1 METQP
6 VLIPQDGVPAV
17 ATKTGRLRWYV
28 CGLLFYATTV
38 NYMDRQV
45 VGLLKPVIAR
55 ELHWTE
61 SDYSNIVF
69 GFQLAYAF
77 MMPIGG
83 RLIDWL
89 GTRIGYALAV
99 LLWSSAA
106 MAHSLAR
113 STLQFFIARFV
124 LGMGEAANFPA
135 AVKTGANWFPDKERA
150 LATGIFNRG
159 SNIGA
164 LIAPL
169 LVPFIAARF
178 GWRMSFLATGG
189 LDLLWIILWLTTFR
203 LPRESKIITPGELAY
218 IEAGQP
224 TEPARR
230 IPYLRLLGQR
240 AAWAVLLG
248 RFFTDPVWWFYLF
261 WLPGYL
267 NGKYGLDLQH
277 LGPPL
282 VIIYLAADI
291 GSIGGGWL
299 SSHLQKRGWSAN
311 SARKTALF
319 LSAVLVLPVGT
330 IIFIGSNLW
339 LTVTVLS
346 FATAAHQAWSA
357 NLYTLAS
364 DSFPRSTVAS
374 VIGLGGL
381 GGSVGALLVAKLI
394 GWWLDRSGNA
404 YGPLFVV
411 AGSAYLVAF
420 LVIQLLV
427 PKIKQVT
434 V

>member
-1 METQP
+1 
-6 VLIPQDGVPAV
+6 
-17 ATKTGRLRWYV
+17 
-28 CGLLFYATTV
+28 
-38 NYMDRQV
+38 MDRQV

-61 SDYSNIVF
+61 SDYANIIF

-113 STLQFFIARFV
+113 STLQFVIARFV

-135 AVKTGANWFPDKERA
+135 AVKTVANWFPDKERA
-150 LATGIFNRG
+150 LATGIFNSG

-189 LDLLWIILWLTTFR
+189 LDLLWIVLWLTTFR
-203 LPRESKIITPGELAY
+203 LPRESKRITPGELAY
-218 IEAGQP
+218 IEGGQAD
-224 TEPARR
+224 EPARR
-230 IPYLRLLGQR
+230 IPYGRLLRQR

-267 NGKYGLDLQH
+267 NSKYGLDLQH

-282 VIIYLAADI
+282 VVIYLAADI
-291 GSIGGGWL
+291 GSVGGGWF
-299 SSHLQKRGWSAN
+299 SSHLQKLGWTVDR
-311 SARKTALF
+311 ARKTALL
-319 LSAVLVLPVGT
+319 LSALLVLPVAT
-330 IIFIGSNLW
+330 IILIGNNLW
-339 LTVTVLS
+339 LTVGVLS

-357 NLYTLAS
+357 NLYTFAS
-364 DSFPRSTVAS
+364 DSFPRSSVAS
-374 VIGLGGL
+374 VIGLGGF
-381 GGSVGALLVAKLI
+381 GGSMGALLVAKLI
-394 GWWLDRSGNA
+394 GWWLDRSGNS

-427 PKIKQVT
+427 PKIKQVS